1 MVVSMVALP
10 LVAVLGLK
18 VPAFV
23 HSTVSWHREMPAV
36 DKPALRSNES
46 KDLASNDHAASSSQ
60 GRGDPAA
67 NAETPKA
74 DRHDQASHEERHNDA
89 NDPFFAKHTDDQVSP
104 ASNTDVRSPV
114 DSAVQPAGGV
124 EAASRADLG
133 YDDAQPL
140 PQYNPPPA
148 DPFTQ
153 IQSRLRGLGAT
164 HYALETIGSQGDSY
178 RFQCRMA
185 AGHDAHY
192 SRHFEA
198 TDVEPLR
205 AMRTVLDEV
214 EAWKSGRA
222 P

>member
-1 MVVSMVALP
+1 MVVSMVMLP

-18 VPAFV
+18 VPAFF
-23 HSTVSWHREMPAV
+23 HSTISWHREKPQAA
-36 DKPALRSNES
+36 KPALRPTDS
-46 KDLASNDHAASSSQ
+46 KDLAANHLASTARS
-60 GRGDPAA
+60 RGESTA
-67 NAETPKA
+67 NAEAPTA
-74 DRHDQASHEERHNDA
+74 DEHDSASHEELAGNA
-89 NDPFFAKHTDDQVSP
+89 NDPFFAKHTDDHVLP

-114 DSAVQPAGGV
+114 DTAVRPAGGV
-124 EAASRADLG
+124 EAASRADRG
-133 YDDAQPL
+133 YDDARPL

-214 EAWKSGRA
+214 EAWKSGRT